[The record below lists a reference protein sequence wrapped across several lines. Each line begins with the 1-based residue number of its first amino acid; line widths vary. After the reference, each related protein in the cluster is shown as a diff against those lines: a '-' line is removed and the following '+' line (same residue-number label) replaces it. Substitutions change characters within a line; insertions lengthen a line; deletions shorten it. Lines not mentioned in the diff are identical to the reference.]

1 MNSLDG
7 EKLYLKGLKSHAST
21 LKNVFGGKSESY
33 KKVLQAI
40 KEQQEFINW
49 VQKKVNSG
57 EQKECWPDN
66 SGSLQ
71 SQSQVL
77 AEHEQKIVDA
87 MSCWWEGKKDNED
100 PKDDR

>member
-7 EKLYLKGLKSHAST
+7 EKLYLQGLKAHAST
-21 LKNVFGGKSESY
+21 LKNVFGENSESY
-33 KKVLQAI
+33 RKALQAI

-49 VQKKVNSG
+49 VQKKVSSG

-71 SQSQVL
+71 SQVQAL
-77 AEHEQKIVDA
+77 AEHEQKAVDA
-87 MSCWWEGKKDNED
+87 MSYWWECKKTNED
-100 PKDDR
+100 TKD